1 MVLQLFSN
9 RQTDINI
16 ATESVQVQHLKII
29 QHNWSRRLS
38 LKHKNAA
45 SNYKHMGNGYITSWI
60 YYNKIHFNMYISNH
74 IIYNKLKQN
83 NDLIIIKCTDFNVID
98 DTL

>member
-1 MVLQLFSN
+1 
-9 RQTDINI
+9 
-16 ATESVQVQHLKII
+16 
-29 QHNWSRRLS
+29 
-38 LKHKNAA
+38 
-45 SNYKHMGNGYITSWI
+45 MGNGYITSLI
-60 YYNKIHFNMYISNH
+60 YYNKIHFNMYISNY